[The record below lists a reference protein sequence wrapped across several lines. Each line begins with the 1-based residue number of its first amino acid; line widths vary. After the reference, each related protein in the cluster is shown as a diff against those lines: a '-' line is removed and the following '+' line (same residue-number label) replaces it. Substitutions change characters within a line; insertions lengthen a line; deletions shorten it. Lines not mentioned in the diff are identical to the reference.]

1 MYPDFC
7 NIPKIFFFEGSII
20 NLAKLGFLMHNRTI
34 KIEKKKQMF
43 DKDNQCRLLSSLV
56 WNIN

>member
-1 MYPDFC
+1 
-7 NIPKIFFFEGSII
+7 
-20 NLAKLGFLMHNRTI
+20 MHNRTI